1 MSILNQPIKSAMDL
15 EPPPIEAP
23 SPFLPNSNIQYAWD
37 ATSISYL
44 KQCPRLY
51 KYIMIDGWQS
61 EGESIHIRFG
71 QEVHTSLQMYQLLR
85 TDGAS
90 HDDAVHD
97 VVLDTLCRTYGWNP
111 DTETRPGKYKNRNT
125 LIRAIVDYLDKYEED
140 PATTYIRAS
149 TGTAAVELSFRF
161 ELDFGP
167 RAAVSTRDGEDVL
180 FQPYVLCGHLD
191 RVVEFSDCLYV
202 MDYKTT
208 TSTPG
213 PYYFDQYD
221 PNNQMTLYT
230 FAAGQVLEDENP
242 KPSPVKGVIIEAIQ
256 LMVDETRSTRGVTQ
270 RSQGRLTEWL
280 GDLEYWLGMAEYYA
294 EVGYWPHNDTACDKF
309 GGCRFREIC
318 QKDPSVREKFLESSF
333 KRGTPWN
340 PLQPR

>member
-1 MSILNQPIKSAMDL
+1 MSILNQQIKTVEDFTIETVA
-15 EPPPIEAP
+15 EAP
-23 SPFLPNSNIQYAWD
+23 SPFLPNSNIQWAWD
-37 ATSISYL
+37 STSLSYL

-61 EGESIHIRFG
+61 EGESIHLRFG
-71 QEVHTSLQMYQLLR
+71 AEIHTAFQMYHMMR
-85 TDGAS
+85 TGGVN
-90 HDDAVHD
+90 HDDAVHE
-97 VVLDTLCRTYGWNP
+97 VVFDTLSRTWGWNP
-111 DTETRPGKYKNRNT
+111 DPEERPGKYKNRHT
-125 LIRAIVDYLDKYEED
+125 LIRAIVDYLDKYEND
-140 PATTYIRAS
+140 PATTYIRARD
-149 TGTAAVELSFRF
+149 GTAAVEYSFRF

-180 FQPYVLCGHLD
+180 SQPYVLCGHLD
-191 RVVEFSDCLYV
+191 RVVTFNDSVFV

-221 PNNQMTLYT
+221 PHNQMSLYT
-230 FAAGQVLEDENP
+230 LAAQQIFEEV
-242 KPSPVKGVIIEAIQ
+242 PVKGVIIEAIQ
-256 LMVDETRSTRGVTQ
+256 LMVDESRSTRGITF
-270 RSQGRLTEWL
+270 RSSGRLMEWTT
-280 GDLEYWLGMAEYYA
+280 DLEYWLGMAEYYA

-318 QKDPSVREKFLESSF
+318 QKDPAVREKFLASSF
-333 KRGTPWN
+333 KKGTPWN